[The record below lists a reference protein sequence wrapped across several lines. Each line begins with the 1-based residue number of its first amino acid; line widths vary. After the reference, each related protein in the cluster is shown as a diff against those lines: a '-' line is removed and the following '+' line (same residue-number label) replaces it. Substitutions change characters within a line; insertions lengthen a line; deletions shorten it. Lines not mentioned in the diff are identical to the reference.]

1 MTLHKTSLGTA
12 SQMLEALS
20 AILDKAK
27 AHAAAK
33 KIDESVFLGARLY
46 PDMLPMSRQVQIACD
61 MLARGAARLAGAEI
75 PKFEDKEA
83 SFDDLK
89 ARIAAAL
96 AFANGLDAAAINAS
110 ENKDITFP
118 VGPKTMTLTG
128 HAYGARWML
137 PNLIFHVTTAYA
149 ILRHN
154 GVEIGKGDFLGK
166 VA

>member
-1 MTLHKTSLGTA
+1 MTLHRASIGTA
-12 SQMLEALS
+12 TQMLEALS
-20 AILDKAK
+20 GVLDKSK

-33 KIDESVFLGARLY
+33 KIDESVFLTARLF
-46 PDMLPMSRQVQIACD
+46 PDMLPLTRQVQIACD
-61 MLARGAARLAGAEI
+61 MLARGAARLAGSEI

-96 AFANGLDAAAINAS
+96 AFAGKQDAAAVNAGAAK
-110 ENKDITFP
+110 EITFP
-118 VGPKTMTLTG
+118 AGPRSYSLTG
-128 HAYGARWML
+128 EDYNTRWML
-137 PNLIFHVTTAYA
+137 PNLMFHVTTAYC